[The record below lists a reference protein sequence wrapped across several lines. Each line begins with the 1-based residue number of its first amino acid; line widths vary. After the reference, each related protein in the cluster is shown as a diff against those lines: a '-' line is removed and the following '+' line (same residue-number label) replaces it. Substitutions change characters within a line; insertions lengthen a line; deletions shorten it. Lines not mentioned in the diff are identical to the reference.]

1 MSGHSKW
8 SKIKRQKGSQD
19 QKRGAVFSKL
29 VKALSIAAREGKD
42 PEMNFKLKL
51 AMDQARSANMPSNTI
66 ERAILRGAGEL
77 EGQNQSASS
86 ADPLMRQID
95 EVIYEAY
102 GPGGVA
108 LLIQTATD
116 NRNRTTS
123 DLRHILSKHQGAL
136 AETGAVVWNF
146 EQKGVIALKIKNETC
161 LIGSPP
167 KRRTSPPKRRNKEEI
182 ELKAIDAGAED
193 IKEQEE
199 ALIIYTKPKDLQKV
213 KNAIAC
219 DVEYAGLEFV
229 PKNKVELPDKDKA
242 RVQKLIEELEDNE
255 DAGEVWS
262 NLG

>member
-66 ERAILRGAGEL
+66 ERAILQGAGEL
-77 EGQNQSASS
+77 EGQNQ
-86 ADPLMRQID
+86 I
-95 EVIYEAY
+95 EEIIYEAY
-102 GPGGVA
+102 GPGGAA

-123 DLRHILSKHQGAL
+123 DLRHILSKYQGAL
-136 AETGAVVWNF
+136 AEAGAVVWNF
-146 EQKGVIALKIKNETC
+146 EQKGVIALKIKNQ
-161 LIGSPP
+161 
-167 KRRTSPPKRRNKEEI
+167 NKEEI

-193 IKEQEE
+193 IKEEDE
-199 ALIIYTKPKDLQKV
+199 NLIIYTQPQDLQKV
-213 KNAIAC
+213 KKAITC
-219 DVEYAGLEFV
+219 DVEYAGLEFI
-229 PKNKVELPDKDKA
+229 PKNKAELSADDQA